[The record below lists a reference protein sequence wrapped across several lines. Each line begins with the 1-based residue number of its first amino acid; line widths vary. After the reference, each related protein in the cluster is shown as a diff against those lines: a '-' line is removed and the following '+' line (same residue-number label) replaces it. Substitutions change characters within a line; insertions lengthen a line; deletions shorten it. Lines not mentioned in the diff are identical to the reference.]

1 MADKKPFAL
10 PETLTGLSA
19 DELAQLRAD
28 ARAEIDEINAV
39 EGDLTIEQ
47 LDRIEALLSAVD
59 AVDAQDAIVAEEA
72 AALAARQEAARERV
86 AALDKEPE
94 PEPEAEPEPA
104 EEPAPAEEPV
114 EEPVEVVV
122 EEPVLASAGRPS
134 TIAAAKSR
142 APKSAPAPKKEEPPV
157 SLVTITAA
165 ANIDGIDS
173 GSKLDDMSQLTDAF
187 LKRVQSF
194 GGSNPKDMKP
204 GVYKMSKH
212 ANKFGVANIRRADR
226 ENVVDREMSLEQQFA
241 AIMNAGKLDSGLDGL
256 VAAGGWCA
264 PSETIYELFSY
275 HTSEGLLDIP
285 EVTARRGG
293 IQFTKGPDFMTI
305 FGDSDAGFTMTEAQ
319 AEAGTFTKP
328 CYALEC
334 PPFQEIRLDA
344 IGFCA
349 TAPILTE
356 AAYPELVRQV
366 LDMLGT
372 GHARRKSQYTINK
385 IVASISAHTG
395 AQAPVTFAP
404 VGGAGNQSGLA
415 DSLAAAELRAN
426 QIRQSLAM
434 SPNAVIEGMLPYWAR
449 GVFRTELS
457 RRLGLSTPFEVTD
470 ADIDRFF
477 AVRNVRFQYVY
488 DLQMLGSG
496 AAGTAGGTANWT
508 AWPTT
513 LDFYMWPAGA
523 YTRLVNDVISLNA
536 VYDHDL
542 LTQNEYTAAFVEEGV
557 AVANTRGFGLKT
569 TVALNPEGTSGFPAI
584 GAGAGV
590 TIPASG
596 D

>member
-10 PETLTGLSA
+10 PETLVGLSA

-39 EGDLTIEQ
+39 DGDLTIEQ

-104 EEPAPAEEPV
+104 EEPAPVEEPAEEPA
-114 EEPVEVVV
+114 EVVV

-241 AIMNAGKLDSGLDGL
+241 AIMNAGKLESGLDGL

-305 FGDSDAGFTMTEAQ
+305 FGDSDAGFIMTEAQ

-385 IVASISAHTG
+385 IVASISANTG

-457 RRLGLSTPFEVTD
+457 RRLGLSNPFEVTD

-496 AAGTAGGTANWT
+496 AAGTLGGTAGWT

-584 GAGAGV
+584 GAGSGV
-590 TIPASG
+590 TFAAA
-596 D
+596 